1 MNGAESLVTSLVNAG
16 VKICFTNPGTSEMH
30 FVAALDKVDGMRAVL
45 GLFEG
50 VVTGAA
56 DGYGRMTGKPAAT
69 LLHLG
74 PGLGNGLANLHN
86 AKKARSPI
94 VNIIGE
100 HATYHRKYN
109 APLQSDIE
117 SIAAPVSDWV
127 KTCDDPKQI
136 ANHGIEAVQAA
147 LTPPGQVATLILP
160 ADVSWSDEA
169 GMPEKPADLP
179 EAPIV
184 SSERITEIAKAL
196 QKSDPSAIL
205 MDGASLSEEGLALG
219 NRIANHTGAK
229 LYCDTFS
236 RRLAR
241 GAGRAKISRLPYF
254 GESIMDKLK
263 DIKQFIL
270 VGAKPPV
277 SFFAYPD
284 KPSWLVPDGCTIHT
298 LAEPSQNS
306 IQALKDLAAAVN
318 APEDSLTVYEQERP
332 ELPTG
337 KLDITTAAQ
346 AVGALMPENAIIS
359 DESNTSGLMFLPM
372 TKGAPK
378 HDWMFLTGGSIGQ
391 GLPLSVGASIACPDR
406 KVICL
411 EADGSAM
418 YTIQA
423 LWTMA
428 RENLDVT
435 TIIFSNRS
443 YAILQVEFA
452 RVGVK
457 DLGKNA
463 NNVMSLNNPDIDFVN
478 LATGMGVKA
487 ARSATADEFVEQL
500 SDAMSEKGPRLIEV
514 VL

>member
-16 VKICFTNPGTSEMH
+16 VNICFTNPGTSEMH

-56 DGYGRMTGKPAAT
+56 DGYGRMTGEPAAT

-94 VNIIGE
+94 INIIGE

-109 APLQSDIE
+109 APLQSDIQ

-136 ANHGIEAVQAA
+136 TKHGIEAVHAA

-160 ADVSWSDEA
+160 ADVSWSDGA
-169 GMPEKPADLP
+169 GIPEKFVDLP

-184 SSERITEIAKAL
+184 SPKRVAEIAKAL
-196 QKSDPSAIL
+196 QKGDPSAIL

-318 APEDSLTVYEQERP
+318 APEDSLAVYEQERP

-463 NNVMSLNNPDIDFVN
+463 NSVMSLNSPDIDFVN

-487 ARSATADEFVEQL
+487 TRSETADEFVEQL

>member
-1 MNGAESLVTSLVNAG
+1 MIGAESLLTTLVNSG
-16 VKICFTNPGTSEMH
+16 VNVCFTNPGTSEMH
-30 FVAALDKVDGMRAVL
+30 FVAALDRVEGMRAVL

-56 DGYGRMTGKPAAT
+56 DGYGRMLGKPAAT

-94 VNIIGE
+94 VNIVGE

-127 KTCDDPKQI
+127 KTCDDPGQI
-136 ANHGIEAVQAA
+136 AAYGLQAIQAA
-147 LTPPGQVATLILP
+147 LTAPGQISTLILP
-160 ADVSWSDEA
+160 ADVSWSEKA
-169 GMPEKPADLP
+169 GAPEKFSGPPEIPA
-179 EAPIV
+179 V
-184 SSERITEIAKAL
+184 SSERISEIAAVL
-196 QKSDPSAIL
+196 QKEDPCAIL
-205 MDGASLSEEGLALG
+205 MDGQALDEQGLALG
-219 NRIANHTGAK
+219 NRIANHTGAA

-236 RRLAR
+236 RRLSR

-254 GESIMDKLK
+254 GEAVAEKLK
-263 DIKQFIL
+263 EVKHLIL

-284 KPSWLVPDGCTIHT
+284 KPSWLIPETCTIHT
-298 LAEPSQNS
+298 LAEPSQDAVR
-306 IQALKDLAAAVN
+306 ALKILAGEVK
-318 APEDSLTVYEQERP
+318 APKESLSVYKPERP
-332 ELPTG
+332 EIPTG

-346 AVGALMPENAIIS
+346 AVGALMLENAIVS

-378 HDWMFLTGGSIGQ
+378 HDWLFLTGGSIGQ
-391 GLPLSVGASIACPDR
+391 GLPLGVGAAIACPDR

-428 RENLDVT
+428 RENLDIT
-435 TIIFSNRS
+435 TLIFSNRA

-457 DLGKNA
+457 DLGSNA
-463 NNVMSLNNPDIDFVN
+463 RGVMSLSNPDIDFVA
-478 LATGMGVKA
+478 LAGGMGVPA
-487 ARSATADEFVEQL
+487 SRSTTADEFAEQFQ
-500 SDAMSEKGPRLIEV
+500 DAMSNKGPRLIEV

>member
-16 VKICFTNPGTSEMH
+16 VEVCFTNPGTSEMH
-30 FVAALDKVDGMRAVL
+30 FVAALDKVQGMRAVL

-86 AKKARSPI
+86 AKKAHTPI

-117 SIAAPVSDWV
+117 SIATPVSDWV
-127 KTCDDPKQI
+127 KTCDDPKHI
-136 ANHGIEAVQAA
+136 AKHGIEAVHAA
-147 LTPPGQVATLILP
+147 LTAPGQIATLILP
-160 ADVSWSDEA
+160 ADVSWSNEA
-169 GMPEKPADLP
+169 GKPETPEKTPLI
-179 EAPIV
+179 PIV
-184 SSERITEIAKAL
+184 SNKKITEIATVL
-196 QKSDPSAIL
+196 QKGDPSAIL
-205 MDGASLSEEGLALG
+205 MDGAALTEEGLALG
-219 NRIANHTGAK
+219 NRIANHTGAN

-236 RRLAR
+236 RCLAR
-241 GAGRAKISRLPYF
+241 GAGRAKINRLPYF
-254 GESIMDKLK
+254 GEAIMDKLK
-263 DIKQFIL
+263 DLKQLIL

-277 SFFAYPD
+277 SFFAYPG
-284 KPSWLVPDGCTIHT
+284 KPSWLIPGACTIHT
-298 LAEPSQNS
+298 LAEPAQDC
-306 IQALKDLAAAVN
+306 IQALKDLAAELKAT
-318 APEDSLTVYEQERP
+318 ESGLSVYKQERP
-332 ELPTG
+332 GLPTG
-337 KLDITTAAQ
+337 KLDITSVAQ
-346 AVGALMPENAIIS
+346 AVGALMPEHAIVS
-359 DESNTSGLMFLPM
+359 DESNTSGIMFLPM
-372 TKGAPK
+372 TKGSPK
-378 HDWMFLTGGSIGQ
+378 HDWLFLTGGAIGQ

-457 DLGKNA
+457 DLGQNA
-463 NNVMSLNNPDIDFVN
+463 KGVMSLNNPDIDFGK
-478 LATGMGVKA
+478 LAQGMGVKA
-487 ARSATADEFVEQL
+487 ARSSTAEEFVEHF
-500 SDAMSEKGPRLIEV
+500 SEAMSSKGPRLIEV
-514 VL
+514 IL

>member
-1 MNGAESLVTSLVNAG
+1 
-16 VKICFTNPGTSEMH
+16 
-30 FVAALDKVDGMRAVL
+30 
-45 GLFEG
+45 
-50 VVTGAA
+50 
-56 DGYGRMTGKPAAT
+56 
-69 LLHLG
+69 
-74 PGLGNGLANLHN
+74 
-86 AKKARSPI
+86 
-94 VNIIGE
+94 
-100 HATYHRKYN
+100 
-109 APLQSDIE
+109 
-117 SIAAPVSDWV
+117 
-127 KTCDDPKQI
+127 
-136 ANHGIEAVQAA
+136 
-147 LTPPGQVATLILP
+147 
-160 ADVSWSDEA
+160 
-169 GMPEKPADLP
+169 
-179 EAPIV
+179 
-184 SSERITEIAKAL
+184 
-196 QKSDPSAIL
+196 
-205 MDGASLSEEGLALG
+205 
-219 NRIANHTGAK
+219 
-229 LYCDTFS
+229 
-236 RRLAR
+236 
-241 GAGRAKISRLPYF
+241 
-254 GESIMDKLK
+254 MDKLK

-463 NNVMSLNNPDIDFVN
+463 NSVMSLNSPDIDFVN

-487 ARSATADEFVEQL
+487 TRSETADEFVEQL

>member
-1 MNGAESLVTSLVNAG
+1 MTGAESLVSSLVNAG
-16 VKICFTNPGTSEMH
+16 VNICFTNPGTSEMH
-30 FVAALDKVDGMRAVL
+30 FVAALDKVHGMRAVL

-56 DGYGRMTGKPAAT
+56 DGYGRMKGKPAAT

-86 AKKARSPI
+86 AKKAGSPI
-94 VNIIGE
+94 VNIVGE

-117 SIAAPVSDWV
+117 SIAAPVSGWI
-127 KTCDDPKQI
+127 KICDDPKQI
-136 ANHGIEAVQAA
+136 AKHGIQAVHAA
-147 LTPPGQVATLILP
+147 NTAPGQIATLILP
-160 ADVSWSDEA
+160 ADISWSNNA
-169 GMPEKPADLP
+169 GAPEKPGSLP
-179 EAPIV
+179 EIPLV
-184 SSERITEIAKAL
+184 SLKRITDIATVL
-196 QKSDPSAIL
+196 QKGDPSAIL
-205 MDGASLSEEGLALG
+205 MDGAALSEEGLALG
-219 NRIANHTGAK
+219 NRISNHTGAT

-254 GESIMDKLK
+254 GETVIDKLK
-263 DIKQFIL
+263 DIKHFIL
-270 VGAKPPV
+270 VGARPPV

-284 KPSWLVPDGCTIHT
+284 KPSWLIPDDCIIHT

-306 IQALKDLAAAVN
+306 IQALKDLAAQLK
-318 APEDSLTVYEQERP
+318 APQSSLIVYEEDRP
-332 ELPTG
+332 DLPTG

-378 HDWMFLTGGSIGQ
+378 HDWLFLTGGAIGQ

-428 RENLDVT
+428 RENLDI
-435 TIIFSNRS
+435 TILIFSNRS

-457 DLGKNA
+457 ELGANA
-463 NNVMSLNNPDIDFVN
+463 RRVMSLDHPDIDFVK
-478 LATGMGVKA
+478 LAQGMGVKA
-487 ARSATADEFVEQL
+487 ARSTTADEFVDQFTE
-500 SDAMSEKGPRLIEV
+500 AMSAKGPRLIE
-514 VL
+514 LIL

>member
-16 VKICFTNPGTSEMH
+16 VEVCFTNPGTSEMH
-30 FVAALDKVDGMRAVL
+30 FVAALDKVKGMRAVL

-56 DGYGRMTGKPAAT
+56 DGYGRMAQKPAAT

-86 AKKARSPI
+86 AKKARTPI
-94 VNIIGE
+94 VNIVGE

-117 SIAAPVSDWV
+117 SIAAPVSDWL
-127 KTCDDPKQI
+127 KTCDNPKHI
-136 ANHGIEAVQAA
+136 AKHAIEAVQAA
-147 LTPPGQVATLILP
+147 LTAPGQISTLILP
-160 ADVSWSDEA
+160 ADVSWADEA
-169 GMPEKPADLP
+169 GIPEKFAQPPHPPAVP
-179 EAPIV
+179 KNK
-184 SSERITEIAKAL
+184 ITEIAKL
-196 QKSDPSAIL
+196 FRKGNPSAIL
-205 MDGASLSEEGLALG
+205 MDGTALCDEGLALG
-219 NRIANHTGAK
+219 NRIANHTGAT
-229 LYCDTFS
+229 LYCDTFPK
-236 RRLAR
+236 RLAR
-241 GAGRAKISRLPYF
+241 GAGRAKINRLPYF
-254 GESIMDKLK
+254 GEAIMDKLK
-263 DIKQFIL
+263 DLKHFIL
-270 VGAKPPV
+270 VDAKPPV
-277 SFFAYPD
+277 SFFAYPG
-284 KPSWLVPDGCTIHT
+284 KPSWLIPDGCTIHT
-298 LAEPSQNS
+298 LAEPTQDS
-306 IQALKDLAAAVN
+306 IQALNDLAAELN
-318 APEDSLTVYEQERP
+318 APESSLTVYEQQP
-332 ELPTG
+332 LDLPTG
-337 KLDITTAAQ
+337 KLDITSVAQ

-359 DESNTSGLMFLPM
+359 DESNTSGIMFLPM

-378 HDWMFLTGGSIGQ
+378 HDWLFLTGGSIGQ

-428 RENLDVT
+428 REHLEVT

-463 NNVMSLNNPDIDFVN
+463 KSVMSLNNPDLDFVK
-478 LATGMGVKA
+478 LAEGMGVKA
-487 ARSATADEFVEQL
+487 TRSTTADEFVEQFKE
-500 SDAMSEKGPRLIEV
+500 AMSIRGPRLIEV
-514 VL
+514 IL